1 MFKGSLLLVA
11 VLCASIAVVSSFA
24 CSHDISI
31 LGRKLDGRSL
41 RNALGPVCILQD
53 ISTIF
58 HRNLGNMF
66 PKKLMFPIRLLP
78 SNTVVERLS
87 SSLLSVDS
95 HPPSWEEIM
104 GSRPEG
110 PDPIQYTQSDMRL
123 LKKRIKGVIERN
135 LGSGDST
142 HPLLKSSSKD
152 FFERSEK
159 AWRPMVNIFDCLP
172 SYRQQPLFLRT
183 SARHADPPVRQ
194 MTLLLSSAI
203 AALKAQAAPLQAQAA
218 AAAAAGRRPDAH
230 HDDAMTVSE
239 IVEIMHTS
247 TLIHDTV
254 SAAQVCG
261 ETTTAPLQGHT
272 RFCSSRAAYISGP
285 ASLPPTSP
293 SPLRPHHPPPPG
305 PSPPPLTP
313 PPSFLLSSAEPLCV
327 GRDAP
332 RRRRSRMC
340 RRSAELAKSCVWV
353 HGARAYARARESA
366 LVRAYVRACSLPCVC
381 VLSLSHSLALAGSG
395 SRRCWRSTRRW
406 RRATWPTAST
416 AAAWPATRRVCVRV
430 CVRACMRLRACVCAR
445 ACARV
450 RVRACVCVGVG
461 LWGCDVCACG
471 FACEVWLCV
480 CACVCVCTRLCAHLS
495 IVAGDFLLCWRH

>member
-24 CSHDISI
+24 YSHDIAI

-58 HRNLGNMF
+58 HRNVGNMF

-159 AWRPMVNIFDCLP
+159 AWRPMVNIFDCHP

-254 SAAQVCG
+254 SAA
-261 ETTTAPLQGHT
+261 
-272 RFCSSRAAYISGP
+272 RAA
-285 ASLPPTSP
+285 
-293 SPLRPHHPPPPG
+293 R
-305 PSPPPLTP
+305 
-313 PPSFLLSSAEPLCV
+313 
-327 GRDAP
+327 
-332 RRRRSRMC
+332 
-340 RRSAELAKSCVWV
+340 
-353 HGARAYARARESA
+353 
-366 LVRAYVRACSLPCVC
+366 
-381 VLSLSHSLALAGSG
+381 
-395 SRRCWRSTRRW
+395 
-406 RRATWPTAST
+406 
-416 AAAWPATRRVCVRV
+416 
-430 CVRACMRLRACVCAR
+430 
-445 ACARV
+445 
-450 RVRACVCVGVG
+450 
-461 LWGCDVCACG
+461 
-471 FACEVWLCV
+471 
-480 CACVCVCTRLCAHLS
+480 
-495 IVAGDFLLCWRH
+495 